1 MFNVDSIGQIDAP
14 FATIKKY
21 TNGTMEEE
29 MKEIHALS
37 IKKALTPE
45 QWKQQQE
52 SEKSNPAAQN
62 VVLSSQDFQKT
73 SSPPAKQI
81 LWRFTMKI
89 VSICLGLVDT

>member
-37 IKKALTPE
+37 FTTLT
-45 QWKQQQE
+45 K
-52 SEKSNPAAQN
+52 
-62 VVLSSQDFQKT
+62 
-73 SSPPAKQI
+73 
-81 LWRFTMKI
+81 
-89 VSICLGLVDT
+89 